1 MLTAAVGLSLL
12 TNPVAGAL
20 SLTVLVALLFLVL
33 GVVKVFYGFS
43 LRPVSGWILA
53 VLSGVLSIVLGI
65 MILSNFPY
73 AAASVLGILLA
84 IELLSNGVFLLMVAI
99 GLRNA

>member
-1 MLTAAVGLSLL
+1 M
-12 TNPVAGAL
+12 
-20 SLTVLVALLFLVL
+20 
-33 GVVKVFYGFS
+33 
-43 LRPVSGWILA
+43 
-53 VLSGVLSIVLGI
+53 LSGVLSIVLGI

-84 IELLSNGVFLLMVAI
+84 IELLSNGIFLLMVAL